1 MITAVV
7 KNAIGSVASYLVAG
21 ALAFA
26 FAAYWTHSYKQYS
39 KLKAFRG
46 PPTSGWSN
54 FWLVR
59 AVLRQNTHID
69 LANVCQKYGKGL
81 PIFKLCLFIVMHI
94 R

>member
-46 PPTSGWSN
+46 PPTSG
-54 FWLVR
+54 
-59 AVLRQNTHID
+59 
-69 LANVCQKYGKGL
+69 
-81 PIFKLCLFIVMHI
+81 
-94 R
+94 